1 MRIGVISDTHG
12 RLDSRVAGLFAGVDH
27 IVHGGDVGSLEVL
40 AELEH
45 MAPLTAVVGNT
56 DGGEVAARLP
66 RVATGVVEVG
76 GGEAPLRFAAAHKK
90 QWLLDEIADPA
101 AAGFDLVVYG
111 HTHEPALR
119 WRDGVLWVNPGTVTA
134 PEPDDRRRTVAV
146 VERQGDV
153 LNGRVVFLD

>member
-76 GGEAPLRFAAAHKK
+76 GGGGGAGGGGRDCSVQSMKFGRYDPLCRS
-90 QWLLDEIADPA
+90 I
-101 AAGFDLVVYG
+101 
-111 HTHEPALR
+111 LR
-119 WRDGVLWVNPGTVTA
+119 NA
-134 PEPDDRRRTVAV
+134 S
-146 VERQGDV
+146 
-153 LNGRVVFLD
+153 GRSDS